1 MSRCISTQPPWD
13 VRGRGSGE
21 GSVVDIDQ
29 QLLPAASRAPSQSA
43 AAQWPAAQARPVL
56 PVYSVD
62 ERVRQRNARVLAGR
76 VCLFLLDAVML
87 NVAFF
92 AAYYLRYVILA
103 GVVFTPTG
111 FVPETLASFRSLQV
125 AVTFGMLLTFSLR
138 GLYRLR
144 STGTWFKQFWTIAG
158 ATTMAFAV
166 LSAYTYVFRS
176 TGFFVC
182 QTRALLPLSWV
193 AVDVV
198 PP

>member
-13 VRGRGSGE
+13 VHGRGSGE

-111 FVPETLASFRSLQV
+111 FVPGPLASFPRLQLAAPFV
-125 AVTFGMLLTFSLR
+125 MRLTFSPR
-138 GLYRLR
+138 
-144 STGTWFKQFWTIAG
+144 
-158 ATTMAFAV
+158 
-166 LSAYTYVFRS
+166 
-176 TGFFVC
+176 GFFSV
-182 QTRALLPLSWV
+182 RS
-193 AVDVV
+193 
-198 PP
+198 

>member
-1 MSRCISTQPPWD
+1 MSRCNSPQRPWD
-13 VRGRGSGE
+13 VHGRGSGE

-29 QLLPAASRAPSQSA
+29 QHLQAATRAPSQSA

-111 FVPETLASFRSLQV
+111 FLAETLASFRRLEV
-125 AVTFGMLLTFSLR
+125 AVTFRLLLTVSLR
-138 GLYRLR
+138 GLCRPR
-144 STGTWFKQFWTIAG
+144 
-158 ATTMAFAV
+158 ATRPRV
-166 LSAYTYVFRS
+166 QHFRH
-176 TGFFVC
+176 
-182 QTRALLPLSWV
+182 
-193 AVDVV
+193 
-198 PP
+198 PPPPP

>member
-13 VRGRGSGE
+13 VHGRGSGE

-29 QLLPAASRAPSQSA
+29 QHLQAATRAPSQSA

-103 GVVFTPTG
+103 GVVFTPTR
-111 FVPETLASFRSLQV
+111 FVPDSLASFRTLPV
-125 AVTFGMLLTFSLR
+125 AVSLCTPLTFSLR
-138 GLYRLR
+138 RL
-144 STGTWFKQFWTIAG
+144 
-158 ATTMAFAV
+158 
-166 LSAYTYVFRS
+166 
-176 TGFFVC
+176 
-182 QTRALLPLSWV
+182 
-193 AVDVV
+193 
-198 PP
+198 

>member
-1 MSRCISTQPPWD
+1 MSRCITTRPPWD
-13 VRGRGSGE
+13 VHGRGSGE

-29 QLLPAASRAPSQSA
+29 QDLQAATRAPSQSA

-111 FVPETLASFRSLQV
+111 FVPETLASFPRLQI
-125 AVTFGMLLTFSLR
+125 ALTFGMLLTFSLR
-138 GLYRLR
+138 GLYRPGP
-144 STGTWFKQFWTIAG
+144 TGPWFQHIWIPPGAG
-158 ATTMAFAV
+158 TMV
-166 LSAYTYVFRS
+166 LA
-176 TGFFVC
+176 
-182 QTRALLPLSWV
+182 
-193 AVDVV
+193 
-198 PP
+198 